1 MMNYYAAKWLGRAAN
16 LVLCTLEVALIAL
29 WLYLL
34 IRPDRTPDE
43 TAASAD
49 SYLSRQVL
57 RYFFT
62 TLLLLFGITHA
73 VCFLATDHQLLC
85 RHARADQ
92 VFGRTLHTL
101 LRFLITSWLL
111 VWIVIGQ
118 PLYCRLLLP
127 FYLLFGKCL
136 VGVRMLLYH
145 AVQRA
150 YRHGWQGFV
159 ADRTPQPLA
168 RYGNRLA
175 KRTFDLLCAV
185 CLLLT
190 VFPLLFLVLTIVSKL
205 KYRGPVLFRQAC
217 ADRNKR
223 PFWLYAFGICQS
235 SRWARELHLDAWARL
250 INVFFGQLS
259 IVGTKPEIATGAA
272 WQLPHDTAKESTAQD
287 STAQDT
293 PAQDTEASNGYG
305 LEAETQATGAEAVDP
320 PATTQQHTAKQ
331 PTLLFDEPNETGT
344 APQPAPATEQPLADS
359 TDSEADTAP
368 QPALTAE
375 QPVACNTDTFM
386 TINPK
391 PGIINWTEAMQ
402 PVLGAD
408 CTDEWYQEHWSL
420 TLDLYIILQQV
431 SRPLRPRAQKQHD

>member
-1 MMNYYAAKWLGRAAN
+1 MMNYYAAKWLRRAAN
-16 LVLCTLEVALIAL
+16 LALCALEVALIAF

-34 IRPDRTPDE
+34 VRPDQTPDT
-43 TAASAD
+43 TAALTD

-57 RYFFT
+57 RYFFI
-62 TLLLLFGITHA
+62 TLLLLFGIAHA

-101 LRFLITSWLL
+101 LRFFVTSWLL
-111 VWIVIGQ
+111 VWITIGQ
-118 PLYCRLLLP
+118 PLYCIGLLLP
-127 FYLLFGKCL
+127 FYLLFGTSL

-190 VFPLLFLVLTIVSKL
+190 MFPLLFLVLTIVSKL

-235 SRWARELHLDAWARL
+235 SRWARKLHLDAWARL

-287 STAQDT
+287 SPAQDT
-293 PAQDTEASNGYG
+293 EAQDTEASNGYG
-305 LEAETQATGAEAVDP
+305 LDAETQATGAEAVDP
-320 PATTQQHTAKQ
+320 PATTQ
-331 PTLLFDEPNETGT
+331 
-344 APQPAPATEQPLADS
+344 PAPATEQPLAGN
-359 TDSEADTAP
+359 TDSEADTET
-368 QPALTAE
+368 QPTITME
-375 QPVACNTDTFM
+375 QPVTCSTDTFM

-391 PGIINWTEAMQ
+391 PGIIYWTEAMQ

>member
-1 MMNYYAAKWLGRAAN
+1 MMNYYAAKWLRRAAN
-16 LVLCTLEVALIAL
+16 LALCALEVALIAF

-34 IRPDRTPDE
+34 VRPDQTPDA
-43 TAASAD
+43 TAALTD

-57 RYFFT
+57 RYFFI
-62 TLLLLFGITHA
+62 TLLLLFGIAHA

-92 VFGRTLHTL
+92 VFGRALHTL
-101 LRFLITSWLL
+101 LRFFVTSWLL
-111 VWIVIGQ
+111 VWIAIGQ
-118 PLYCRLLLP
+118 PLYCIGLLLP
-127 FYLLFGKCL
+127 FYLLFATSL

-235 SRWARELHLDAWARL
+235 SRWARKLHLDAWARL

-259 IVGTKPEIATGAA
+259 IVGTKPKIATGAA
-272 WQLPHDTAKESTAQD
+272 WQLPHDTAKESTAQE
-287 STAQDT
+287 ST
-293 PAQDTEASNGYG
+293 AQDTEASNGYG

-320 PATTQQHTAKQ
+320 PAATQQHTATQ
-331 PTLLFDEPNETGT
+331 PTLLFDEPSETGT

-359 TDSEADTAP
+359 TDSEADTET
-368 QPALTAE
+368 QPATTME

-431 SRPLRPRAQKQHD
+431 SRPLRPKAQKQHD